1 MYVCI
6 CRSVTDRQIRA
17 AVAAGAETLDD
28 LRFDLG
34 VATGC
39 GKCAS
44 CAQEVLD
51 EARLALCAPPFPALG
66 VALPAFA

>member
-6 CRSVTDRQIRA
+6 CRAVTDRQIRQ
-17 AVAAGAETLDD
+17 AVELGARSLND
-28 LRFDLG
+28 LKDSLG

-44 CAQEVLD
+44 CACAILH
-51 EARLALCAPPFPALG
+51 EALEAAPQPMFGLPQCA
-66 VALPAFA
+66 